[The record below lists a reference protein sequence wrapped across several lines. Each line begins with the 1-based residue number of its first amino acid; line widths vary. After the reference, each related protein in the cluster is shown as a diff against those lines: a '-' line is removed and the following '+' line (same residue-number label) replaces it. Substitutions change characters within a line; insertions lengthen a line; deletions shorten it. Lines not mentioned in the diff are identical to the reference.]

1 VSAALALAA
10 GTLALYALHRLA
22 LWLERRGWL
31 YYRNS
36 RRKSSVWLAVAAA
49 FDPNARRIQE
59 IHEAERLEED
69 TSGDDPPWKLR
80 LR

>member
-59 IHEAERLEED
+59 IQEERQLEQDE
-69 TSGDDPPWKLR
+69 SGDDPPWKLR
-80 LR
+80 